1 MNPLTI
7 LIPVK
12 DCEKFLP
19 TTLGNVL
26 LAKSG
31 IEVLVADG
39 GSTDSTLQIIDIYRL
54 KGLSIRV
61 ISEND
66 KGQSNA
72 LNKLLS
78 EVKTDFF
85 IWLNADDVIMPEFI
99 TYALE
104 TINSKSQKELDSLL
118 SITSNSILIDSN
130 DDFIA
135 YQYCLGDNYYLIKNG
150 IWFGK
155 FPCRVWNT
163 KMAKRCGGLNE
174 DLHYCMDFD
183 FLRRQFI
190 ENTNVQSI
198 HSHKFLGAF
207 RHHTDSKTG
216 NPQNTP
222 LVMAEMAS
230 LLAQTS
236 LDRRRFRIFSVLLR
250 ITNFRYLYYRF
261 IGGIGFFRTAG
272 KTLAEKL
279 RHFN

>member
-12 DCEKFLP
+12 DCEKFLAS
-19 TTLGNVL
+19 TLGNVL
-26 LAKSG
+26 SAKSG

-78 EVKTDFF
+78 EVQTDFF

-104 TINSKSQKELDSLL
+104 TINSKAQKELDSLL

-135 YQYCLGDNYYLIKNG
+135 YQYCLGDNEYLIKNG

-250 ITNFRYLYYRF
+250 ITNFRYMYYRF
-261 IGGIGFFRTAG
+261 IGGLGFFRTAG